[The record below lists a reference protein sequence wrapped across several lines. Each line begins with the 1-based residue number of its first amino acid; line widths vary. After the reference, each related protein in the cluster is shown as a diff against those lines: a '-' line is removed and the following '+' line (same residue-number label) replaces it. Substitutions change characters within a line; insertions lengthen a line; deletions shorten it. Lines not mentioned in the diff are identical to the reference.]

1 MYSELHRKSES
12 DIMFSPN
19 SQIIITCFINV
30 SLPNIMNS
38 VIFFF
43 FLLRIIKFTIPIRGT
58 QEFGKK
64 KKKNLSSIT

>member
-12 DIMFSPN
+12 DKMFSPN

-38 VIFFF
+38 VIFF